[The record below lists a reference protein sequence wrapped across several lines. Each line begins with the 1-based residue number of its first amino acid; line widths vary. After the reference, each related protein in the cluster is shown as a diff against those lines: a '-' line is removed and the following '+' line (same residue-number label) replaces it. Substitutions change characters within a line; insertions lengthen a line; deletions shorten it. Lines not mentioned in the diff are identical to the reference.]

1 MDFNQ
6 QWDGLQ
12 NVINALKTDILEVY
26 LNTYKNIKQ
35 LGEWAKI
42 RKTKLLTVKVVNPQK
57 IYQQKDKK
65 KVNH

>member
-35 LGEWAKI
+35 LGE
-42 RKTKLLTVKVVNPQK
+42 
-57 IYQQKDKK
+57 
-65 KVNH
+65 

>member
-6 QWDGLQ
+6 LCDGLQ
-12 NVINALKTDILEVY
+12 NVISALKTDILEVY

-35 LGEWAKI
+35 WGGGEKI
-42 RKTKLLTVKVVNPQK
+42 RKTKLQK

-65 KVNH
+65 EVNH